1 LKLNIDAMVPD
12 RSSIPA
18 EPVACPGTVRL
29 QMLAA
34 IEHLQRTAAELD
46 GMPPSVLGM
55 VKRRMDRVVQQTHQI
70 DRMGARFGRAPGPSG
85 NGRASA

>member
-1 LKLNIDAMVPD
+1 LKLNIDAIVPD
-12 RSSIPA
+12 RSAMPA

-46 GMPPSVLGM
+46 GMPPAVLGL
-55 VKRRMDRVVQQTHQI
+55 VKRRMDRVIRETHQI
-70 DRMGARFGRAPGPSG
+70 NRLGARFHKAPGSG
-85 NGRASA
+85 GGRASA

>member
-1 LKLNIDAMVPD
+1 LKLNMDAVTPD

-55 VKRRMDRVVQQTHQI
+55 VKRRMDRVVRETHQI
-70 DRMGARFGRAPGPSG
+70 DRVGARFGRTPGG
-85 NGRASA
+85 AQDGRASA